1 VAFDRETG
9 ESVEPEYEP
18 SLGLIED
25 TARRVSGPIWAR
37 GRIPIVSAD
46 GEGYEVRNQVA
57 LCRCGRSDNK
67 PFCNGSHA
75 A

>member
-1 VAFDRETG
+1 MKKSEHQN
-9 ESVEPEYEP
+9 EK
-18 SLGLIED
+18 IEITKD
-25 TARRVSGPIWAR
+25 GPCLVSGTLPLSEQW
-37 GRIPIVSAD
+37 IVTNAERESLEYR
-46 GEGYEVRNQVA
+46 EGKKYPAQPQYA